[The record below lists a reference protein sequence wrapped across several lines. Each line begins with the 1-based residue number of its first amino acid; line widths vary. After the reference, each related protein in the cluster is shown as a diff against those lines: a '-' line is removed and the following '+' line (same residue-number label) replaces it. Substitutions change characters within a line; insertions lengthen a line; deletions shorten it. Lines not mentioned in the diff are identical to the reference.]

1 MIHKPVSLVSGIP
14 VETLNL
20 LFVTLLPL
28 RNAMLR
34 QAPAWSFLKGINM
47 GDVLDFP

>member
-1 MIHKPVSLVSGIP
+1 MIHKPVSHVTGIL

-20 LFVTLLPL
+20 LFVTQLPL

-34 QAPAWSFLKGINM
+34 QAPAWSFLKVINM
-47 GDVLDFP
+47 EDFPDLP